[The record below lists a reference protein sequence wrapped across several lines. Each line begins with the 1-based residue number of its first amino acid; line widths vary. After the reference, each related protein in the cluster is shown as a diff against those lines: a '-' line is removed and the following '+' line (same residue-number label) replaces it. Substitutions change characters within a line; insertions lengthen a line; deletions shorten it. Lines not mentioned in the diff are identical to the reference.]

1 MRDDKRV
8 EKGGREMSDGWKERA
23 RARSS
28 EQGRDVSLTQSKHI
42 HANVKVFAK
51 KKNCF
56 ERKRRCP
63 PESAKA
69 EVEA

>member
-42 HANVKVFAK
+42 HANVKVLPK
-51 KKNCF
+51 KTALNT
-56 ERKRRCP
+56 RGVAHP
-63 PESAKA
+63 KA
-69 EVEA
+69 PRLR